1 MLSHS
6 TLKAWG
12 LSEGDIANLVAEGYN
27 RKYSK
32 LSNLVMGLYQQT
44 KQAEAVARHAQK
56 ELRNCELELTLVKY
70 HTASLYLLIGS
81 MTLFYIVAKR
91 S

>member
-12 LSEGDIANLVAEGYN
+12 LSEGDIANLVADGYN

-56 ELRNCELELTLVKY
+56 ELRKCELELTLANY
-70 HTASLYLLIGS
+70 HNISLYLLIGS
-81 MTLFYIVAKR
+81 LAVCYIAAKR